1 MQVDTILL
9 TDRAWQRFGSRIAT
23 IAPTAQI
30 LRMLDDGSVSVDDK
44 PLGRDDVAPDVVWAT
59 ADLFDDG
66 APLRPFFGLIRRLPS
81 LRWLQSPAAGIDA
94 PIWAELLNQG
104 VRVTSAHIA
113 DAAISEYVLRAVLD
127 HYQRP
132 EQWRAAQAEGAW
144 RRHDFRE
151 VNGTIWLV
159 IGFGSIAT
167 AVAVKARAFGATVVG
182 CRRHPAG
189 DEPVDRMLRPDELA
203 GNGAVE
209 EADVVVICAPATA
222 ETEHLVDA
230 SFLAGMKAGS
240 VLINIARGSLIDED
254 ALLAALDRGRP
265 EAAILD
271 VTETEP
277 LPADSPLWQHPAV
290 TITPHNSAGGKGRYA
305 RAFYLFCDNLVRYL
319 GDRPL
324 LNELRPP
331 TR

>member
-113 DAAISEYVLRAVLD
+113 DVAISEYVLRAVLD

-132 EQWRAAQAEGAW
+132 EQ
-144 RRHDFRE
+144 
-151 VNGTIWLV
+151 
-159 IGFGSIAT
+159 
-167 AVAVKARAFGATVVG
+167 
-182 CRRHPAG
+182 
-189 DEPVDRMLRPDELA
+189 
-203 GNGAVE
+203 
-209 EADVVVICAPATA
+209 
-222 ETEHLVDA
+222 
-230 SFLAGMKAGS
+230 
-240 VLINIARGSLIDED
+240 
-254 ALLAALDRGRP
+254 
-265 EAAILD
+265 
-271 VTETEP
+271 
-277 LPADSPLWQHPAV
+277 
-290 TITPHNSAGGKGRYA
+290 
-305 RAFYLFCDNLVRYL
+305 
-319 GDRPL
+319 
-324 LNELRPP
+324 
-331 TR
+331 